1 MSETSALH
9 NGALVVDES
18 PTATAQE
25 MLAGVERVYS
35 TSEAAKFFG
44 KSNQWLYWGMR
55 NNIFTQPSGATIEPE
70 RIGKG
75 GRRRFTLPVIRD
87 IALSCYRRGNLKEP
101 ELKDIMVRIARAEQ
115 GEELKDIIPMPD
127 PVVEQGDILPEAL
140 VEQGETVV

>member
-1 MSETSALH
+1 MTDIDTPHL
-9 NGALVVDES
+9 GALVVDDDS
-18 PTATAQE
+18 ATSQE
-25 MLAGVERVYS
+25 LLAGVEKVYS

-55 NNIFTQPSGATIEPE
+55 NNIFTNPDGTRIEPE

-101 ELKDIMVRIARAEQ
+101 ELKEIMVKIARAEQ
-115 GEELKDIIPMPD
+115 GE
-127 PVVEQGDILPEAL
+127 
-140 VEQGETVV
+140 TVV

>member
-1 MSETSALH
+1 MNDIDTH
-9 NGALVVDES
+9 HMGALVVDED
-18 PTATAQE
+18 PAPTAQE
-25 MLAGVERVYS
+25 LLAGVEKVYS

-55 NNIFTQPSGATIEPE
+55 NNIFTNPDGSEIEPE

-101 ELKDIMVRIARAEQ
+101 ELKDIMVKIARAEQ
-115 GEELKDIIPMPD
+115 GE
-127 PVVEQGDILPEAL
+127 
-140 VEQGETVV
+140 TVV

>member
-1 MSETSALH
+1 MTDAETPRL
-9 NGALVVDES
+9 GALVVDEE
-18 PTATAQE
+18 PEQE
-25 MLAGVERVYS
+25 VLAGVEKVYS

-55 NNIFTQPSGATIEPE
+55 NNIFTHPDGTVIVPE

-101 ELKDIMVRIARAEQ
+101 ELKDIMIKIARAKH
-115 GEELKDIIPMPD
+115 GEI
-127 PVVEQGDILPEAL
+127 VV
-140 VEQGETVV
+140 

>member
-1 MSETSALH
+1 MSDFDAPHL
-9 NGALVVDES
+9 GALVVDDES
-18 PTATAQE
+18 SANV
-25 MLAGVERVYS
+25 LAGVEKVYS

-55 NNIFTQPSGATIEPE
+55 NNIFTQPDGTRIDPE

-101 ELKDIMVRIARAEQ
+101 ELKEIMVKIARAEQ
-115 GEELKDIIPMPD
+115 GE
-127 PVVEQGDILPEAL
+127 
-140 VEQGETVV
+140 TVV

>member
-1 MSETSALH
+1 MSEATTPPA
-9 NGALVVDES
+9 GALVVDED

-25 MLAGVERVYS
+25 MLAGVQKVYS

-55 NNIFTQPSGATIEPE
+55 NSIFKQPDGDRIEPE

-101 ELKDIMVRIARAEQ
+101 ELKDIMVKIARAEQ
-115 GEELKDIIPMPD
+115 GE
-127 PVVEQGDILPEAL
+127 
-140 VEQGETVV
+140 TVV

>member
-1 MSETSALH
+1 MSDFDAPH
-9 NGALVVDES
+9 IGALVVDES
-18 PTATAQE
+18 PAASAQE
-25 MLAGVERVYS
+25 MLAGVEKVYS

-55 NNIFTQPSGATIEPE
+55 NNIFTQPDGSRIEPE

-101 ELKDIMVRIARAEQ
+101 ELKDIMVKIARAEN
-115 GEELKDIIPMPD
+115 
-127 PVVEQGDILPEAL
+127 
-140 VEQGETVV
+140 GETVV

>member
-1 MSETSALH
+1 MSETTMPQA
-9 NGALVVDES
+9 GALVVDED
-18 PTATAQE
+18 PNATAQE
-25 MLAGVERVYS
+25 MLAGVQRVYS

-55 NNIFTQPSGATIEPE
+55 NTIFTQPDGTRIEPE

-101 ELKDIMVRIARAEQ
+101 ELKDIMVKIARAEQ
-115 GEELKDIIPMPD
+115 GE
-127 PVVEQGDILPEAL
+127 
-140 VEQGETVV
+140 TVV